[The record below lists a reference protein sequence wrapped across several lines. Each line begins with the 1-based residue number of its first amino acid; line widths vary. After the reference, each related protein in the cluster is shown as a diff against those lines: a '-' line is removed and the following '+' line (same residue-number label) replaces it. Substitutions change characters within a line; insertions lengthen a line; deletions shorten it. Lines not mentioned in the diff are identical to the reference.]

1 MSSSSK
7 AILLLAFVAVFGAAR
22 AFSSDDTV
30 KQADSTFL
38 FSEHHGDL
46 RAPQQACQS
55 EADTLLACLGLTS
68 TEQACIDCVLAID
81 EELFI
86 TGSALCVDIESVMC
100 DAWTNV
106 CPCSPCEEEWE
117 AYYLGCLYSDC
128 LSMGCPTVDP
138 CEDLFVEAN
147 SCVTSSAPFSCG
159 GCVET
164 AINDLNFTTMPCKD
178 LETKIC
184 DITSVDCSCSPCE
197 QGLQEYYFC
206 SASDRCEDLGPCTMP
221 TIPPATPPTMPPT
234 TLATN
239 CDSLI
244 AGANSCEMQF
254 EDSSICVECMVFVY
268 GVLTPTDCTAAKEEF
283 CAEIASDTNF
293 CNCHAPCYNQVALA
307 VSCGTDCE
315 GMTCTTQDPIPS
327 QEECEEALATV
338 NECFAQ
344 CVF

>member
-1 MSSSSK
+1 MSRYECNVVLDHGLFASLNSRGSLLKPKSWYSNSCRWKITWAFGRIQSFFSCILSPWSLFLFLLVVATMKYSSK
-7 AILLLAFVAVFGAAR
+7 AILLLAFVAVFGAAK

-30 KQADSTFL
+30 KQADSTLL
-38 FSEHHGDL
+38 FPGHHGDL
-46 RAPQQACQS
+46 RAPQQVCQS
-55 EADTLLACLGLTS
+55 EADTLLACLGSTS
-68 TEQACIDCVLAID
+68 TGQACLDCVLAID

-128 LSMGCPTVDP
+128 LIQSCPTVDP

-159 GCVET
+159 RCVET
-164 AINDLNFTTMPCKD
+164 AINDLNFTTMPCKE

-197 QGLQEYYFC
+197 QDLQDYYFC

-221 TIPPATPPTMPPT
+221 TTAANN
-234 TLATN
+234 ATN
-239 CDSLI
+239 NT
-244 AGANSCEMQF
+244 ANK
-254 EDSSICVECMVFVY
+254 
-268 GVLTPTDCTAAKEEF
+268 L
-283 CAEIASDTNF
+283 
-293 CNCHAPCYNQVALA
+293 
-307 VSCGTDCE
+307 
-315 GMTCTTQDPIPS
+315 
-327 QEECEEALATV
+327 
-338 NECFAQ
+338 
-344 CVF
+344 